1 MSVRKLTSP
10 EHKDNKSHR
19 KTLTF
24 AEDGTA
30 ESKALKHEQSTT
42 SMLKQRDNVP
52 EQVSQPVLFDF
63 GNVD

>member
-30 ESKALKHEQSTT
+30 ESKVLKHEQSTT
-42 SMLKQRDNVP
+42 SMLK
-52 EQVSQPVLFDF
+52 
-63 GNVD
+63 